1 MSPSPTVVLVHGAFA
16 DASGFRGTIQLLE
29 AAGHQVVAVPNPLRS
44 LSGDAESV
52 RRRVAAIEGP
62 VVLVGHSYGGAVITQ
77 AADTLENVTALVYL
91 AAFGLDVGES
101 CLSVQAGYPPAMLA
115 TEGRPSPYDAPGA
128 PGGPDLYID
137 RASFHEVFCADSSAE
152 DAAVMA
158 ATQRPISAAALGEPA
173 SAAAW
178 KRLPSWFLLPDQ
190 DNAIPPAAME
200 FMARRMGATVEC
212 VAGGSHTSFIVQPQV
227 TAGLIERALV

>member
-29 AAGHQVVAVPNPLRS
+29 SAGHTVVAVPNPLRS

-52 RRRVAAIEGP
+52 RLRVSAIEGP

-77 AADTLENVTALVYL
+77 AAETLENVTALVYL

-101 CLSVQAGYPPAMLA
+101 CLSAQEGYPPAMLA
-115 TEGRPSPYDAPGA
+115 TEGRPSKYDAPGSS
-128 PGGPDLYID
+128 GGPDIYID
-137 RASFHEVFCADSSAE
+137 RASFREVFCADSSVD

-158 ATQRPISAAALGEPA
+158 ATQRPIAAAALGEPA

-178 KRLPSWFLLPDQ
+178 KRLPSWFLLPDR
-190 DNAIPPAAME
+190 DNAIPPTAME
-200 FMARRMGATVEC
+200 FMAHRMGANVEH
-212 VAGGSHTSFIVQPQV
+212 VPGGSHTAFIVQPRITV
-227 TAGLIERALV
+227 GLIESAMV